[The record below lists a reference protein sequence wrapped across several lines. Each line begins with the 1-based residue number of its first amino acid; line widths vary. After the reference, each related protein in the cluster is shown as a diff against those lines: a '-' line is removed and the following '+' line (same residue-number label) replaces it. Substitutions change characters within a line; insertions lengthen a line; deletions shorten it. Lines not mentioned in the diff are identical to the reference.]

1 MANSASVAAD
11 AVEEASTSGKDAS
24 SCHFHPVPPSKS
36 AFQNGMVTSNLT
48 KWGLLPNLK
57 VHRYRYDRSY
67 HKTAADQMLLDM
79 FNDPGF
85 RQDFR
90 VMRKGGQWGP
100 LEGPVHRVINESVPA
115 TVVSMSFFDRLE
127 ETDPPIVHPSTGHL
141 RRVMDDQFQ
150 GVPVANALQEYFLRG
165 DETDYPDLFSPGEAS
180 EFIACLLRHL
190 VLGGAM
196 NQYDDRAEPYMT
208 TVKAMYKDLVSVVR
222 PKGQDRIDVLSV
234 VYRVV
239 RLEGSDTL
247 FPSSHVNNF
256 CYVVVDTSRETATLV
271 YGPQQSWW

>member
-90 VMRKGGQWGP
+90 VMRHASASPGGFHRSSCLPVLKTCTSHRERIDIGSAPVRAARTKIACRAQRLRPGLAGATMKWRVLSIANQGSSSAIADMRLTACVHRSPQVMRKGGQWGP

-127 ETDPPIVHPSTGHL
+127 ETDPPIVHPST
-141 RRVMDDQFQ
+141 
-150 GVPVANALQEYFLRG
+150 
-165 DETDYPDLFSPGEAS
+165 AS
-180 EFIACLLRHL
+180 E
-190 VLGGAM
+190 
-196 NQYDDRAEPYMT
+196 
-208 TVKAMYKDLVSVVR
+208 S
-222 PKGQDRIDVLSV
+222 
-234 VYRVV
+234 
-239 RLEGSDTL
+239 
-247 FPSSHVNNF
+247 
-256 CYVVVDTSRETATLV
+256 
-271 YGPQQSWW
+271 

>member
-1 MANSASVAAD
+1 
-11 AVEEASTSGKDAS
+11 
-24 SCHFHPVPPSKS
+24 
-36 AFQNGMVTSNLT
+36 
-48 KWGLLPNLK
+48 
-57 VHRYRYDRSY
+57 
-67 HKTAADQMLLDM
+67 
-79 FNDPGF
+79 
-85 RQDFR
+85 
-90 VMRKGGQWGP
+90 
-100 LEGPVHRVINESVPA
+100 
-115 TVVSMSFFDRLE
+115 
-127 ETDPPIVHPSTGHL
+127 
-141 RRVMDDQFQ
+141 MDDQFQ

-196 NQYDDRAEPYMT
+196 VSLPAGWALRRAPRAGLRRSTAPFLQNQYDDRAEPYMT